1 MLLEGGV
8 QLFYMFLLGFE
19 APFGVISVL
28 SKVLLAPFV
37 LSVRSVM
44 RQNGG
49 GLVPYAGSPY
59 MIVALL
65 LIMVLYN
72 AFYMQIIDITEQG
85 IGWLLVATVILI
97 ILTFS
102 FYPVYLRLVEM
113 VLVKRN
119 NIMYAKQL
127 KLYKLEWELEEVAAA
142 EVREMRHDMKQQYI
156 YLRELANSGKKEEL
170 VSILEKL

>member
-1 MLLEGGV
+1 
-8 QLFYMFLLGFE
+8 
-19 APFGVISVL
+19 
-28 SKVLLAPFV
+28 
-37 LSVRSVM
+37 
-44 RQNGG
+44 
-49 GLVPYAGSPY
+49 
-59 MIVALL
+59 
-65 LIMVLYN
+65 MVLYN